1 MTILIIIY
9 IIGNLLNAWAFAVQC
24 EEGELD
30 NFSEWQKVFTII
42 ALSLM
47 GSIPLLVYGIIWVV
61 KKIKAIKWRKK

>member
-9 IIGNLLNAWAFAVQC
+9 IIGNLLNAGAFAVQWA
-24 EEGELD
+24 EGELD
-30 NFSEWQKVFTII
+30 NFSKWQKVFTII
-42 ALSLM
+42 ALSLI